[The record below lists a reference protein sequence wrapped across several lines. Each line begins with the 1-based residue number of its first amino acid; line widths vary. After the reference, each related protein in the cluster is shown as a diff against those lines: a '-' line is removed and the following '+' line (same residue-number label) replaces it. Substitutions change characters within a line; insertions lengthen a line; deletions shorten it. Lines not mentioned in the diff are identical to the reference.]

1 MTIGSRGCLR
11 LHQIV
16 SDFANNTSLPVGRL
30 SSYEPTFQ
38 HLHGHRQGLC
48 YEYRYAR
55 WCIFSHFLISYPN
68 ICWLRSKAILENM
81 TLLEVQE
88 YFLGVLGCKMI
99 VNVIGRLVVGKS
111 LPDQDSNL
119 NTLASYTANLIKSRN
134 AKAFG

>member
-1 MTIGSRGCLR
+1 MSQRFSTFMVIGKG
-11 LHQIV
+11 
-16 SDFANNTSLPVGRL
+16 
-30 SSYEPTFQ
+30 SS
-38 HLHGHRQGLC
+38 

-55 WCIFSHFLISYPN
+55 WCIFSYFLISYPN

-111 LPDQDSNL
+111 LPDQGTS
-119 NTLASYTANLIKSRN
+119 IP
-134 AKAFG
+134 

>member
-1 MTIGSRGCLR
+1 MNQRFSTFMVIGKG
-11 LHQIV
+11 
-16 SDFANNTSLPVGRL
+16 
-30 SSYEPTFQ
+30 SS
-38 HLHGHRQGLC
+38 

-81 TLLEVQE
+81 KLLEVQE
-88 YFLGVLGCKMI
+88 YFLVVLGCKMI
-99 VNVIGRLVVGKS
+99 VKVIGRLDVSES

-119 NTLASYTANLIKSRN
+119 NTLAFYTANLIKSRN